1 MIIYLFSFYA
11 TKTLTKHLVRLT
23 INTLF
28 ICDVHSYI
36 KYFLLNLFFDLN
48 RKILRL
54 KSERFNKNFAN

>member
-28 ICDVHSYI
+28 DFSEFYYICDVHSYI
-36 KYFLLNLFFDLN
+36 KYFLLNL
-48 RKILRL
+48 
-54 KSERFNKNFAN
+54 